1 MSLMASFPLQSTCPV
16 TYLDRIDQI
25 KAKLD
30 AMGSPARLDLP
41 FTEGRPPTQAFSE
54 FLTNKEQGDWAEKTF
69 IENFNQQQTQWW
81 AVKYGRSEDLVAG
94 EPGFDEYYR
103 RYQEEL
109 REIGKRPDVL
119 VFQRPAFLA
128 EFGQIADIS
137 TLPRERLDLWVAR
150 AIWAIEVRSSAFLSK
165 KYEGVAALTRQATE
179 KRVRECATRLLAEYR
194 GELSRSA
201 EWVKFAG
208 KLVSAGIDLEG
219 ASPRA
224 MGLRSTERLAQA
236 SELTKEITS
245 GLRDLAKRDFLSV
258 TPKAEDLTLVYRW
271 IRRYGVPHH
280 YCQVFFDRAV
290 MLSFESIL
298 DILAN
303 PELEGRDYFIETDE
317 KNQGKVT
324 FKINIQ
330 LGKDVLK
337 DLKLPEH
344 SSALKEL
351 PKGRLLFYVRFRSSQ
366 AIVLPEAFG
375 DD

>member
-1 MSLMASFPLQSTCPV
+1 MASFPLQSTCPV

>member
-1 MSLMASFPLQSTCPV
+1 
-16 TYLDRIDQI
+16 
-25 KAKLD
+25 
-30 AMGSPARLDLP
+30 
-41 FTEGRPPTQAFSE
+41 
-54 FLTNKEQGDWAEKTF
+54 
-69 IENFNQQQTQWW
+69 
-81 AVKYGRSEDLVAG
+81 VKYGRSEDLVAG

-103 RYQEEL
+103 SYQEEL
-109 REIGKRPDVL
+109 KEIGKRPDVL
-119 VFQRPAFLA
+119 VFQRSVFLA

-137 TLPRERLDLWVAR
+137 TLPRERLDVWVAQ
-150 AIWAIEVRSSAFLSK
+150 AIWAIEVRSSAFLSR
-165 KYEGVAALTRQATE
+165 KYESVATLTRQATE
-179 KRVRECATRLLAEYR
+179 KRVRESAMRLLAEYR
-194 GELSRSA
+194 DELSRSP

-208 KLVSAGIDLEG
+208 KLDSSGIDLQE

-224 MGLRSTERLAQA
+224 LGLRSTERLAEA
-236 SELTKEITS
+236 SQLTKEITA
-245 GLRDLAKRDFLSV
+245 GLRALAQRDFLSV

-271 IRRYGVPHH
+271 IQRYGVPHH

-303 PELEGRDYFIETDE
+303 PELEGRDYFIEADE

-337 DLKLPEH
+337 HLKLPEH

-351 PKGRLLFYVRFRSSQ
+351 PKGRLLFYVRFSSSE
-366 AIVLPEAFG
+366 AVMLPGAFG

>member
-1 MSLMASFPLQSTCPV
+1 M
-16 TYLDRIDQI
+16 TYLDRINQI
-25 KAKLD
+25 KAKLE
-30 AMGSPARLDLP
+30 AMGSPARLDLA

-103 RYQEEL
+103 SYQEEL
-109 REIGKRPDVL
+109 KEIGKRPDVL

-128 EFGQIADIS
+128 EFDQMVDIS
-137 TLPRERLDLWVAR
+137 TLPRERLDNWVAR
-150 AIWAIEVRSSAFLSK
+150 AIWAIEVRSSAFLSR
-165 KYEGVAALTRQATE
+165 KYEGVAALTRQTTE

-194 GELSRSA
+194 EDLSRSP
-201 EWVKFAG
+201 EWVRFADR
-208 KLVSAGIDLEG
+208 LVSSGIDLQE
-219 ASPRA
+219 SFPRA
-224 MGLRSTERLAQA
+224 MGLRSTERLSQA
-236 SELTKEITS
+236 SQLTKEITA
-245 GLRDLAKRDFLSV
+245 GLRALTQRDFLSV

-298 DILAN
+298 DILAT
-303 PELEGRDYFIETDE
+303 PTLEGRDYFIESDE

-351 PKGRLLFYVRFRSSQ
+351 PKGRLLFYVRFSSSE
-366 AIVLPEAFG
+366 AVMLPEAFS